1 MGISFALKPNS
12 KTKLMEYE
20 IRLIGS
26 LIRELNDINITLDHK
41 KEDFALHSL
50 SCLKVLKP

>member
-12 KTKLMEYE
+12 KTELMEYE

>member
-1 MGISFALKPNS
+1 
-12 KTKLMEYE
+12 MEYE

-26 LIRELNDINITLDHK
+26 PIRELNDINITLDQK
-41 KEDFALHSL
+41 NEDFALHSL